1 MNDVT
6 DKPNKNPIILLIAI
20 GVLLSAGLFY
30 GMMQFAEN
38 ENLFMVIL
46 TAVAVGLLAVA
57 ITKVISYYYQSK
69 NL

>member
-1 MNDVT
+1 MNDIT
-6 DKPNKNPIILLIAI
+6 DKPNKNPIILLVAL
-20 GVLLSAGLFY
+20 GVVLSAGLFY

-57 ITKVISYYYQSK
+57 ITKVISYYYQNK